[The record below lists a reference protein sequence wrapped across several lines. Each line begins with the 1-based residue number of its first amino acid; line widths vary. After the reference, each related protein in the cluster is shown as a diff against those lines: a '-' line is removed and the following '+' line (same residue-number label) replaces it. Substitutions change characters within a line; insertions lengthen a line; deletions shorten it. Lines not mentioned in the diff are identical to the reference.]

1 MADRFV
7 VEVHGPINSFDVGLF
22 ACFGALKSTCR
33 AELQSTVD
41 DAAMAAVAFA
51 RSMQRLGR
59 EHAVEAEHAAARV
72 IIALFSRFV
81 GGKS

>member
-1 MADRFV
+1 MADRFT
-7 VEVHGPINSFDVGLF
+7 VEVHGPISPFDVRLF

-33 AELQSTVD
+33 KELHGTVD

-59 EHAVEAEHAAARV
+59 EHAVEAERAAARV
-72 IIALFSRFV
+72 IVALFSRFV
-81 GGKS
+81 GSKS